1 MINANGYQQYRYN
14 SIVSASPER
23 LMIMLFEGAIKFVRL
38 AKKAVEEK
46 DIESANY
53 NIARAEDIIA
63 ELEAS
68 LDMSYEVSE
77 DLVRIYDFL
86 YRQLIEANIKKDINI
101 LDTVESM
108 LADLKDTWSE
118 ACLRL
123 KKNA

>member
-14 SIVSASPER
+14 SIMSASPER

-38 AKKAVEEK
+38 AKKAVDEK

-77 DLVRIYDFL
+77 DLVKIYDF
-86 YRQLIEANIKKDINI
+86 
-101 LDTVESM
+101 
-108 LADLKDTWSE
+108 
-118 ACLRL
+118 
-123 KKNA
+123 

>member
-86 YRQLIEANIKKDINI
+86 YRQLIEANIKKDVNI

-108 LADLKDTWSE
+108 LTDLKDTWSE
-118 ACLRL
+118 ACIRL